1 MDFALSLRSTRVSN
15 LLRILRLRIIES
27 RCKPKTIRMAS
38 VDYLGIDVGG
48 TNVKMGV
55 VDAETGKISNFYS
68 HDTNSWRKSGHFMDR
83 FGDAVALQLMA
94 NKDLKRVGIGLP
106 GMLSADRTVAL
117 EITAI
122 PEIDDTPI
130 VDILTKRF
138 PGIQFFL
145 ANDANAAAL
154 GEYYFAEEKITEN
167 YIFITLGTGVGGA
180 AIINKKIFTGGDGNA
195 MEPGHIP
202 SRNGRVLERNIGKVE
217 LLQLANLR
225 RKEYSGET
233 QLPGDDSISTT
244 GLVAAAAEGD
254 ELAQQIWDEV
264 GEILAEGL
272 ASLIKVLDIKQVL
285 IGGGLSASFD
295 YIMPAVYRTLEYWLN
310 DYYKN
315 GLSVRKAT
323 LGNDAGLLGAASL
336 CFE

>member
-1 MDFALSLRSTRVSN
+1 
-15 LLRILRLRIIES
+15 
-27 RCKPKTIRMAS
+27 MAS
-38 VDYLGIDVGG
+38 VEYLGIDVGG
-48 TNVKMGV
+48 TNVKMGI
-55 VDAETGKISNFYS
+55 VDASTGKISNFYS
-68 HDTNSWRKSGHFMDR
+68 HDTGSWRQSGHFIDR
-83 FGDAVALQLMA
+83 FGDAVALQLLA
-94 NKDLKRVGIGLP
+94 NKDVKHVGIGLP
-106 GMLSADRTVAL
+106 GMLNRERTVPL

-122 PEIDDTPI
+122 PEIDGVPM
-130 VDILTKRF
+130 VDILSKRF

-145 ANDANAAAL
+145 ENDANAAAL
-154 GEYYFAEEKITEN
+154 GEYYFAEEKINEN

-225 RKEYSGET
+225 RSEFTGDT
-233 QLPGDDSISTT
+233 QLPGDGSISTT

-254 ELAQQIWDEV
+254 KLAMQIWEEV
-264 GEILAEGL
+264 GEMLGEGL
-272 ASLIKVLDIKQVL
+272 AALIKILDIKYVL

-295 YIMPAVYRTLEYWLN
+295 YILPAVNRTLDHWLN
-310 DYYKN
+310 AYYKN
-315 GLSVRKAT
+315 GLAIKRAT